1 LFLEIITHSRSAIYV
16 VSMYGKSALA
26 LALLPELLAAR
37 SLGNTFSRRGVDCS
51 FSTAPSTG
59 DTCET
64 FADSWGIAVDDL
76 KLDQDY

>member
-1 LFLEIITHSRSAIYV
+1 
-16 VSMYGKSALA
+16 MYGKSALA